1 MLLEAGV
8 PIDEILANL
17 AGSFAGQ
24 GEAGSSRAS
33 GSGAA
38 MEEMEEE
45 RQAIALSLAEAEM
58 GEGAP
63 SSPSYSPQEDGEEE
77 GEEEGE
83 EDGEEGEEEEERRG
97 SDEPSSRD
105 LRQQRRRRLRR
116 RVEAQMEDV
125 LDMAIEHSAP
135 GDSARDGDG
144 GDGDGADGEQDD
156 DSGMS
161 SEEEAESD
169 GATPGAVD
177 RDGDDDMLSDE
188 DDVGLGYRSELLREA
203 ETSLLQLLHGEIDD
217 GGLGN
222 GGGGG
227 IETQLT
233 MMMNEDDHSLGS
245 DSEDED
251 EMLLGDA
258 EGGGGF
264 LPEQA
269 NGAGVEASPGAGRSS
284 TSATRALR
292 ASVGWPLPSLA
303 SPGEAGAG
311 EASATMRREGSLL
324 SRTSVGAFISTCG
337 HATHVSC
344 WHEYMSGLLR
354 RVMQSDGFEGEGL
367 VRPQRGEFV
376 CPVCRRAANALLPL
390 APSEPPAEAAPEPEE
405 PAEAE
410 PAEAADSPTP
420 PAALAA
426 WSARALRYSDENGT
440 AGEDAVFPLCS
451 RELRAAIEHFGV
463 VAAAVHGGLPRLG
476 TPPHDAR
483 ALLMPAALLAHNA
496 SVAELSSRTS
506 SPRDAAVDA
515 GQSGQ
520 SDAEAAAVG
529 LKLRALWRLARA
541 RRRPVSRTAAAL
553 LRCAAASS
561 APPRGEEEQRTLA
574 GNDLAVSGTPKDAP
588 PSLRAQRERAARPRV
603 PQALLVVEP
612 FVLFAE
618 LVALCGLGPRPD
630 GHAGPVAAPLDAH
643 VSHAAA
649 AALGVSVAQA
659 LAGAAASGRATA
671 AEWGSALAGVADAL
685 TDDSASW
692 SRLLCACSGELL
704 WRMAHLIAAL
714 RRQPPPG
721 PATGAEAAAAACASV
736 LGVAGG
742 CVAALSLVQAL
753 LRAAACDAPLLYQR
767 GAAAVAAT
775 GLPTAALVAA
785 RGRPPAALLRTSL
798 MGWELPPPPLGLV
811 PLPASFEAFFHAT
824 SASRCQ
830 ICRATPEHRAVCLAC
845 GATLCGLDTPHGSS
859 AIIEHTATC
868 GVGVGLFML
877 THNSAVVLVR
887 ERRLLFVGSPYR
899 DEHGEVDIGLLRMKP
914 LTLHAPEYAALSRQW
929 LNLNFDESARGEDE
943 LPLGL

>member
-1 MLLEAGV
+1 
-8 PIDEILANL
+8 
-17 AGSFAGQ
+17 
-24 GEAGSSRAS
+24 
-33 GSGAA
+33 
-38 MEEMEEE
+38 
-45 RQAIALSLAEAEM
+45 
-58 GEGAP
+58 
-63 SSPSYSPQEDGEEE
+63 
-77 GEEEGE
+77 
-83 EDGEEGEEEEERRG
+83 
-97 SDEPSSRD
+97 
-105 LRQQRRRRLRR
+105 
-116 RVEAQMEDV
+116 MEDV

-561 APPRGEEEQRTLA
+561 ALPRGEEEQRTLA